1 MTDIYKTA
9 LGILVPFFGTALG
22 ASTVFFL
29 KRGLGDGIKKALLG
43 FAAGVMTAASV
54 WSLLIP
60 SIEMTDMKKALS
72 WIPAAVGF
80 LIGTAFLLALDKIV
94 PRIYDGQAGHS
105 AMLIF
110 AVTLHNIP
118 EGMAVGVVFAGAAAG
133 GTVTMAEAMAL
144 SIGIAIQNLP
154 EGSIISLP
162 LHFDGMKRGRA
173 FLYGTLSGVVE
184 PIGAALTV
192 LLTAVISPVLPYILS
207 FAAGAMVYVVFGEL
221 VPESQT
227 GEGADVSMICAAVGF
242 CLMMILDV
250 AIG

>member
-1 MTDIYKTA
+1 MSPEI
-9 LGILVPFFGTALG
+9 
-22 ASTVFFL
+22 SN
-29 KRGLGDGIKKALLG
+29 G
-43 FAAGVMTAASV
+43 FPPSSV
-54 WSLLIP
+54 VKIVNLYV
-60 SIEMTDMKKALS
+60 
-72 WIPAAVGF
+72 PAAVGF
-80 LIGTAFLLALDKIV
+80 LVGTAFLLALDKIV
-94 PRIYDGQAGHS
+94 PRIYDGQAGRS